1 MTTELES
8 KPVFRSKVFR
18 HRACNCAS
26 PVVAA
31 VIDSRPFAGH
41 DLAMR
46 SRSVRCAQCDGRFT
60 TIELVATKDLI
71 AWLNDQPGYVD
82 GDGI

>member
-1 MTTELES
+1 MTIELDS
-8 KPVFRSKVFR
+8 KPLFRSKVFR
-18 HRACNCAS
+18 QRACSCAS

-46 SRSVRCAQCDGRFT
+46 SRSVRCAHCGGRFR
-60 TIELVATKDLI
+60 TIELVATPDLL